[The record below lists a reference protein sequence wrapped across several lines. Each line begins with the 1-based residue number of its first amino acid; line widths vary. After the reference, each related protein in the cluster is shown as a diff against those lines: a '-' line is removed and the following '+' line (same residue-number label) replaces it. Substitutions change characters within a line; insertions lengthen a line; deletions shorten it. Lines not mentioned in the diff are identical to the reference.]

1 MKINHAKLT
10 NQTLKVL
17 FYVAFYYSSVVIYLT
32 YSIIDSPDFGKYY
45 RYFEYYSGNISS
57 LNLEQGHFYYFFNYI
72 IVVASSKIYEL
83 WTLNELLNFSIH
95 LGNSLIF
102 LVGCVGI
109 RKYLTLYFQKNNIH
123 ISLILAC
130 LLPASFE
137 LRATFKP
144 EILAFACLGW
154 LFYYLHKAGEDNNI
168 LAMLKFIILCSFVV
182 TTKVSIAVLVIII
195 LIFEIFQN
203 KKSFLSHIKKV
214 HIVLLLFCVL
224 SLLIESYSMNG
235 KFITQVD
242 HEAKYDNQA
251 SFDFMTN
258 FNKDE
263 FIDNPNKYFF
273 YDSFIGITLFD
284 SFNDFFG
291 FYNNS
296 EHTELNKDRKQ
307 FFKVVFRGGQVLP
320 INIKYD
326 KKEASFTFAGLYD
339 RGWNESNY
347 IDETRMKLS
356 FVFSSIIYFLCL
368 FIAIF
373 KKRVRPALLSPFIGM
388 TVVSFS
394 ALGLFGTNNF
404 DPSTGDSFKT
414 FYYGFFIVFAFVV
427 LLQEILKYN
436 ILKRASALLIS
447 LFLLFFIGFPFAY
460 SQDNAEMLL
469 KKNSMIFSCEINA
482 PAVNI
487 LLNLEE
493 EIYCEDSS
501 EVLNIINSEQP
512 MQLISFEFENTP
524 YVHIIGVLMY
534 VLLLTP
540 KINKKTSYLELLE

>member
-1 MKINHAKLT
+1 MKKNLTKLPNHI
-10 NQTLKVL
+10 LKVL
-17 FYVAFYYSSVVIYLT
+17 FYVVLYYSSVIVYLT

-72 IVVASSKIYEL
+72 IAVVSSKIYEL

-109 RKYLTLYFQKNNIH
+109 RKYLSLYFQKNNIYL
-123 ISLILAC
+123 SLILAC

-168 LAMLKFIILCSFVV
+168 LAMLKFIILFSFVV

-203 KKSFLSHIKKV
+203 KRSFLGRIKKV
-214 HIVLLLFCVL
+214 HVVLLLFFVL
-224 SLLIESYSMNG
+224 SLLIENYSMNG

-284 SFNDFFG
+284 SFNDLFG

-307 FFKVVFRGGQVLP
+307 FFKVVFRGDQVLP

-347 IDETRMKLS
+347 IDETRMKLG
-356 FVFSSIIYFLCL
+356 FVFSSVIYFLCL
-368 FIAIF
+368 IIAIY

-388 TVVSFS
+388 AVVSFS

-404 DPSTGDSFKT
+404 DPNTGDSFKT

-447 LFLLFFIGFPFAY
+447 LFLLFFIGFPFDY
-460 SQDNAEMLL
+460 SQNNAEMLIR
-469 KKNSMIFSCEINA
+469 KNSMIFSCEINA

-493 EIYCEDSS
+493 EIYCENSS
-501 EVLNIINSEQP
+501 KVLNIINPEQP
-512 MQLISFEFENTP
+512 MELISFEFENTP

-540 KINKKTSYLELLE
+540 KINKKTSYLESLE

>member
-1 MKINHAKLT
+1 MKKNLTKLQNHIFKL
-10 NQTLKVL
+10 L
-17 FYVAFYYSSVVIYLT
+17 FYVVFYYSSVVIYLT
-32 YSIIDSPDFGKYY
+32 YSIIDSPDFGKYF

-57 LNLEQGHFYYFFNYI
+57 LNLEQGHFYYFFIYI
-72 IVVASSKIYEL
+72 ITVVSSKIYVF
-83 WTLNELLNFSIH
+83 WTLNELINFSIH
-95 LGNSLIF
+95 LGNSFIF
-102 LVGCVGI
+102 LIGCVGI

-154 LFYYLHKAGEDNNI
+154 LFYYLHKAGEENNI
-168 LAMLKFIILCSFVV
+168 HAMLKFIILFSFVV
-182 TTKVSIAVLVIII
+182 TTKISIAVLVIII

-214 HIVLLLFCVL
+214 HVVFLLFCVL
-224 SLLIESYSMNG
+224 SLLLESYSMNG

-242 HEAKYDNQA
+242 HEAKYNNQA
-251 SFDFMTN
+251 SLDFMVN

-273 YDSFIGITLFD
+273 YNSFIGITLFD

-291 FYNNS
+291 FYYNS
-296 EHTELNKDRKQ
+296 EHSELNKDRKQ
-307 FFKVVFRGGQVLP
+307 FFKVVFRGDQVLP

-347 IDETRMKLS
+347 IDEIRMKLS

-368 FIAIF
+368 IIAIY
-373 KKRVRPALLSPFIGM
+373 KKKVRSALLSPFIGM
-388 TVVSFS
+388 SIVSFS
-394 ALGLFGTNNF
+394 AFGLFGTNNF
-404 DPSTGDSFKT
+404 DPNTGDSFKT
-414 FYYGFFIVFAFVV
+414 FYYGFFIIFAFVV
-427 LLQEILKYN
+427 LLQEIFKYN
-436 ILKRASALLIS
+436 ILKRSTALLIS

-460 SQDNAEMLL
+460 TQENAEILL
-469 KKNSMIFSCEINA
+469 SKNSMIFSCEINS
-482 PAVNI
+482 PAVNL
-487 LLNLEE
+487 LLNLED
-493 EIYCEDSS
+493 EIYCDNSS
-501 EVLNIINSEQP
+501 EMLNIINPEQP
-512 MQLISFEFENTP
+512 LQLISFEFENTP
-524 YVHIIGVLMY
+524 YIHIIGVLIY

-540 KINKKTSYLELLE
+540 KINKKCYLKLLE